1 MLFSNDLLWIVS
13 ALLILPGLWS
23 GLRCVHCLKRG
34 RLIAAT
40 NRALLGLVL
49 LFVGSSIAGLQTGM
63 QGFRQLSN
71 EQTVLTIET
80 FPLSTQRFSAMI
92 TWPDGEQKAFYLYGD
107 QLYIDAQILKWK
119 SAANLVGLQTYYELD
134 RIGGRYLQLS
144 DEHEKPRSLF
154 SLKTNKPIDLY
165 ALVEEQQW
173 MNPLIDTNYGSATFI
188 DVSEAAIWEL
198 KVSTTGLLVRK
209 RDCSTVKH

>member
-1 MLFSNDLLWIVS
+1 MLFSNDILWIVS

-23 GLRCVHCLKRG
+23 SLRCVHCLRRG

-40 NRALLGLVL
+40 NRALLGVIL

-63 QGFRQLSN
+63 QGFRQLSD
-71 EQTVLTIET
+71 EQSVLTIET
-80 FPLSTQRFSAMI
+80 FPLSEQRFSAMI

-144 DEHEKPRSLF
+144 DETEKPRSLF
-154 SLKTNKPIDLY
+154 SLKTNKPVDLY
-165 ALVEEQQW
+165 SMVEEQKW
-173 MNPLIDTNYGSATFI
+173 MNPLIDTSYGSATFI
-188 DVSEAAIWEL
+188 DVSEPAMWEL

-209 RDCSTVKH
+209 ID